1 MQSIK
6 SWLIHI
12 KQSYDVWVKQSV
24 LLEIIVEVI
33 KAKERDLKQKL
44 CGGHICF
51 SSENLEKVVVVW
63 LANTK

>member
-1 MQSIK
+1 MEQR
-6 SWLIHI
+6 
-12 KQSYDVWVKQSV
+12 V